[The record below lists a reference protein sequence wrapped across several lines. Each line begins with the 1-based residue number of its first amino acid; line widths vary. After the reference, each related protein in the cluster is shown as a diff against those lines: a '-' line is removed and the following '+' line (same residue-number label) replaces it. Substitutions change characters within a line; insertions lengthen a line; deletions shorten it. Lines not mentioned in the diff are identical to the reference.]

1 MADRRRKGLHIM
13 YRGSILPVSSWGRL
27 ALGLCLLVGLC
38 LALGGQARPA
48 HAQASL
54 TVTNCSNDSQLQADV
69 STANSDNAGDT
80 ITFSCGGDILLT
92 STLTI
97 NGSMTLDGSG
107 QSVTL
112 DGGNSVQVLAVNSGA
127 NLTLKALTIAH
138 AHFSGFV

>member
-1 MADRRRKGLHIM
+1 MHGRRRQKEAHIM
-13 YRGSILPVSSWGRL
+13 YRGSILHVSSWGRL

-48 HAQASL
+48 HAQSTL

-69 STANSDNAGDT
+69 NTANSDNAGDT

-97 NGSMTLDGSG
+97 SGSMTLDGSG

-112 DGGNSVQVLAVNSGA
+112 DGGQRMGVLSVKSG
-127 NLTLKALTIAH
+127 
-138 AHFSGFV
+138 